1 MAFRGPDILA
11 APELDQPLERETRAV
26 SIDDLDRSETV
37 TAETDHSASAPNLGL
52 SRTEIGASPIFTH
65 VWPDC
70 ADLNAELRRVVLE
83 RMATSPGLNK
93 SNCGG
98 WHSETNLQ
106 LWEDPAIA
114 TLLERMHTMLR
125 SVVRR
130 TVDDPDD
137 ELLEGWDVEAWA
149 NVNQLGDSAA
159 AHVHSGGVNMWAAVY
174 YVDCGQQPECVTS
187 GFTRFMDMSGIPRP
201 ISARRRVVAST
212 PDLSR
217 GSSVSVEGCADRDV
231 IGNDEVELVPTPGKM
246 VVFPATLPHY
256 VTTYNGTDKRITIA
270 FNLRHT
276 KFVVSDFE
284 NRYSRR
290 RALWRNYRG
299 PMLIMFEGKRKFRS
313 ALAAVVPVEKWPA
326 GLRRKLL
333 G

>member
-1 MAFRGPDILA
+1 
-11 APELDQPLERETRAV
+11 
-26 SIDDLDRSETV
+26 
-37 TAETDHSASAPNLGL
+37 
-52 SRTEIGASPIFTH
+52 
-65 VWPDC
+65 
-70 ADLNAELRRVVLE
+70 
-83 RMATSPGLNK
+83 
-93 SNCGG
+93 
-98 WHSETNLQ
+98 
-106 LWEDPAIA
+106 
-114 TLLERMHTMLR
+114 
-125 SVVRR
+125 
-130 TVDDPDD
+130 
-137 ELLEGWDVEAWA
+137 
-149 NVNQLGDSAA
+149 
-159 AHVHSGGVNMWAAVY
+159 MWAAVY
-174 YVDCGQQPECVTS
+174 YVDCGQQPESVTS

-217 GSSVSVEGCADRDV
+217 SSSVSVEGCADRDV

-276 KFVVSDFE
+276 QFVVSDFE